1 MGVSDLTQLPIA
13 LVAFVCMTGAAVAGF
28 FAATAG
34 KERPHG
40 AVHATIRLIA
50 NILVVMTTLAL
61 SLMLNSAKNAFEE
74 DNRNI
79 HALAT
84 DLILLD
90 RTLKA
95 LGSPAD
101 EARRQIADYVRIS
114 LREANI
120 VEEDPEAE
128 AALDAAGAS
137 LRAIRVSDKRQIALW
152 NDARQLYR
160 QVVRDRWITVDQL
173 GGTIPRPLVVML
185 IVWLAAIFAS
195 FGYQAPRNRV
205 VAASF
210 ALAALLMS
218 AALFLILDMD
228 QPLFGL
234 VKTSNAPFERALE
247 HFWR

>member
-61 SLMLNSAKNAFEE
+61 SLMLNSAKNTFEE

-137 LRAIRVSDKRQIALW
+137 LRAIRVSDDVVDLSEVKSSDYLGHSKFADALPELQNIA
-152 NDARQLYR
+152 A
-160 QVVRDRWITVDQL
+160 
-173 GGTIPRPLVVML
+173 GGAGRRRGLR
-185 IVWLAAIFAS
+185 
-195 FGYQAPRNRV
+195 G
-205 VAASF
+205 
-210 ALAALLMS
+210 
-218 AALFLILDMD
+218 AALFVLNTTGRIL
-228 QPLFGL
+228 
-234 VKTSNAPFERALE
+234 SAPAAIGDALQ
-247 HFWR
+247 R